1 MQHAP
6 FGSSTADR
14 VMNCPGSVALSAKS
28 PEAPPSEYAAKG
40 SAQHALIEHLL
51 LEGGEPEEFIG
62 AKFADVEIDQELA
75 DGVAVALKAA
85 EELLGVYDG
94 EQLIEQRLVIVP
106 DEVFGT
112 GDIVATTKDGTRA
125 LIADHKFGYMEVSA
139 ESAQLKFLAA
149 AFLVDPA
156 MAEISK
162 DVEEFELVIIQPAFD
177 PPTVKAT
184 ATRAEI
190 EVFLRSVK
198 LAHSATKSPSADVRM
213 GDWCKWCRAKV
224 ICPAQKKLFADLID
238 IKVHPDWSAVE
249 IAGMIENCK
258 QVEQLIK
265 AVEERAKHELANG
278 RPIPGW
284 RLKPGATRLSWS
296 QPNKE
301 TIAVLRGLGLK
312 GDKAIQP
319 ITPAA
324 AKKALKLEE
333 LPDDIV
339 AKSTS
344 APSLARDTDAADA
357 VLPAAAFAK
366 AAALMKG
373 NR

>member
-1 MQHAP
+1 
-6 FGSSTADR
+6 
-14 VMNCPGSVALSAKS
+14 MNCPGSVALTAKS
-28 PEAPPSEYAAKG
+28 PEPPPSEYAAKG

-51 LEGGEPEEFIG
+51 LEGGEPADFIG
-62 AKFADVEIDQELA
+62 AAFSGVEIDEELA

-85 EELLGVYDG
+85 DELLETYNG

-112 GDIVATTKDGTRA
+112 GDIVATTRDGTRA
-125 LIADHKFGYMEVSA
+125 LIADHKFGYMEVGA
-139 ESAQLKFLAA
+139 DSAQLKFLAA

-156 MAEISK
+156 MADISK
-162 DVEEFELVIIQPAFD
+162 DVEEFELAIIQPAFE
-177 PPTVKAT
+177 PAMTKTT

-190 EVFLRSVK
+190 EVFLRSIK
-198 LAHSATKSPSADVRM
+198 LAHSATKSLNAEVAM
-213 GDWCKWCRAKV
+213 GDWCKWCRAKA

-238 IKVHPDWSAVE
+238 LKLHPDWSPAQLADILE
-249 IAGMIENCK
+249 KAK
-258 QVEQLIK
+258 QVEKLIEDVK
-265 AVEERAKHELANG
+265 DRAKHELANG

-284 RLKPGATRLSWS
+284 RLKPGAMRLTWAMGA
-296 QPNKE
+296 KD
-301 TIAVLRGLGLK
+301 TIAALRGLGLK

-324 AKKALKLEE
+324 AKKALKIEE
-333 LPDDIV
+333 LPDDLV
-339 AKSTS
+339 VKNTS

>member
-14 VMNCPGSVALSAKS
+14 VMHCPGSVALSAKS

-62 AKFADVEIDQELA
+62 ATFADIEIDTELA
-75 DGVAVALKAA
+75 DGVAIALKAA

-112 GDIVATTKDGTRA
+112 GDIVATTRDGTRA
-125 LIADHKFGYMEVSA
+125 LIADHKFGYMEVGA
-139 ESAQLKFLAA
+139 DSAQLKFLAA

-156 MAEISK
+156 MAEFSK
-162 DVEEFELVIIQPAFD
+162 DIEEFELVIIQPAFD
-177 PPTVKAT
+177 PPTVRTT
-184 ATRAEI
+184 ATRGEI
-190 EVFLRSVK
+190 EVFLRSIR
-198 LAHSATKSPSADVRM
+198 LAHSATKSPSAEVAI
-213 GDWCKWCRAKV
+213 GDWCKWCRAKP

-238 IKVHPDWSAVE
+238 IKLHPDWSPAQLGD
-249 IAGMIENCK
+249 IIDKAK
-258 QVEQLIK
+258 QVEKFIE

-284 RLKPGATRLSWS
+284 RLKPGSTRLAWKS
-296 QPNKE
+296 PNKE
-301 TIAVLRGLGLK
+301 TIAALRGLGLK

-333 LPDDIV
+333 LPDDLV
-339 AKSTS
+339 VKSTS